1 MTDHYSALGVE
12 PGATQDEV
20 SQAFEREL
28 ATRKARRAKTSDLH
42 SAIAVLGDPALRRAY
57 DLARLGESASQ
68 KLVHAKAVTLEFAR
82 ENVPDVDLQEVRRH
96 AWQTCL
102 RATVVTTGVTARVA
116 DVAGAVSR
124 SIQAAASRRIV
135 D

>member
-1 MTDHYSALGVE
+1 MTDHYWALGLE
-12 PGATQDEV
+12 PSATQDEV

-28 ATRKARRAKTSDLH
+28 AARKARRARTSDLH
-42 SAIAVLGDPALRRAY
+42 SAMAVLGDPALRRAY

-68 KLVHAKAVTLEFAR
+68 KLVHARAVALESAR
-82 ENVPDVDLQEVRRH
+82 ENAPDVDLREVRRH

-116 DVAGAVSR
+116 DITGAVSR
-124 SIQAAASRRIV
+124 SIQASASRRIV
-135 D
+135 G